1 MIKYKNLFEPICIG
15 KAWIKNRI
23 AMAPMNNGHQMDST
37 QGTITQRCVDYY
49 VERAKGG
56 VGLII
61 TGVFK
66 VENDIERCIKNDI
79 VQWPLLTEKSLPEY
93 IELADYVHS
102 YGGKIFVQLSA
113 GPGRVTSAKVI
124 NSGIKPVSASPN
136 QAYWIPEVICRAL
149 TIEEVGEIVKAFGR
163 AAEIVVKAGM
173 DGIEVHGHE
182 GYLIDQF
189 TTSLWNRRTDKY
201 GGDLKGRLTFPIE
214 ILREIKDKTGGNF
227 PIIYRY
233 GIKHFIEES
242 WKASLH
248 GEREMGRD
256 LPESIEMAKLL
267 EKAGYDALDIDTGCY
282 EGNYFAHPPCYQ
294 PHGFSIDL
302 VKEVKKAV
310 KIPILAANRLDIP
323 TLAEEVLKQGKADVI
338 VLGRALLADAYW
350 PKKVREGRIEDIR
363 PCIGCQEGCLR
374 RPSGLGA
381 STSCSVNPTCGRE
394 KSYAL
399 TSTSKQKK
407 VVVVGGGVAGME
419 AARIATIKGHHVIL
433 YEKTAKLGGHLIE
446 ASVPEFKKDIER
458 LLDWYKMQM
467 TKLKIEIR
475 YEKLVT
481 PELIRKEEV
490 NTAIIATGST
500 PLIPEEIPGVSK
512 SMVVTCCDLYLDT
525 KKAGNNIVI
534 IGGGLEGCETALWLT
549 KQGKTV
555 TVIEKLSNVIADTFF
570 ANRFM
575 LLDLLA
581 DNKVQ
586 IMVNTSV
593 QEITSGSIIAVNR
606 NFERSKIN
614 CDTVVLAVGMKPNQ
628 ELYNSLAAEIANLYL
643 IGDCKKPRKI
653 HDAIFEGYS
662 VGHAI

>member
-1 MIKYKNLFEPICIG
+1 MRYKKLFEPISIG
-15 KAWIKNRI
+15 KVGIKNRI
-23 AMAPMNNGHQMDST
+23 AMAPMNNGHQIDPI
-37 QGTITQRCVDYY
+37 QGTITQRCVEYY

-66 VENDIERCIKNDI
+66 VENDIERCIKDNI

-102 YGGKIFVQLSA
+102 YGSKIFVQLSA

-136 QAYWIPEVICRAL
+136 QAYWAPEVTCRAL
-149 TIEEVGEIVKAFGR
+149 TTEEVGEIVKAFGH
-163 AAEIVVKAGM
+163 AAEIVIKTGM

-201 GGDLKGRLTFPIE
+201 GGDFKNRLTFPIE
-214 ILREIKDKTGGNF
+214 ILKEIKNRIGSNF
-227 PIIYRY
+227 PVIYRY
-233 GIKHFIEES
+233 GIKHFIKEP
-242 WKASLH
+242 WKASLY

-256 LPESIEMAKLL
+256 LPESVEMAKLL
-267 EKAGYDALDIDTGCY
+267 EQAGYDALDVDTGCY
-282 EGNYFAHPPCYQ
+282 DSSYFAHPPYYQ

-302 VKEVKKAV
+302 VKEIKKAV
-310 KIPILAANRLDIP
+310 KIPILAANRMGIP
-323 TLAEEVLKQGKADVI
+323 ELAEKILEQGKTDI
-338 VLGRALLADAYW
+338 ILLGRALLADPYW
-350 PKKVREGRIEDIR
+350 AKKVFEERVEDIR
-363 PCIGCQEGCLR
+363 PCIGCQEGCLY
-374 RPSGLGA
+374 RPSLGA
-381 STSCSVNPTCGRE
+381 TTSCSVNPNCGRE

-399 TSTSKQKK
+399 MPMSKQKR

-446 ASVPEFKKDIER
+446 ASVPEFKKDIKR
-458 LLDWYKMQM
+458 LLDWYKTQM
-467 TKLKIEIR
+467 NELKIETKF
-475 YEKLVT
+475 EKLVT
-481 PELIRKEEV
+481 SELIRREKA
-490 NTAIIATGST
+490 NTVIIATGST
-500 PLIPEEIPGVSK
+500 PLIPEEIPGVNK
-512 SMVVTCCDLYLDT
+512 STVVTCCDLYLDT

-534 IGGGLEGCETALWLT
+534 IGGGLEGCETALWLA
-549 KQGKTV
+549 KQGKKV

-581 DNKVQ
+581 NNRVQ

-593 QEITSGSIIAVNR
+593 QEITSDSIIVVNR
-606 NFERSKIN
+606 NFERREIEF
-614 CDTVVLAVGMKPNQ
+614 DTVVLAVGMKPNQ
-628 ELYNSLAAEIANLYL
+628 ELYNSLTAEISNLYL
-643 IGDCKKPRKI
+643 IGDCKQPRKI
-653 HDAIFEGYS
+653 HDAVWDGWVIS
-662 VGHAI
+662 SAI